1 MQQAELSIMPLNNF
15 CFDLADDILEFK
27 FTRTI
32 IIPGI
37 LRYKTMANKTSIL
50 VD

>member
-1 MQQAELSIMPLNNF
+1 MQKAELSIMPVNNF
-15 CFDLADDILEFK
+15 CFDLADDILESK

-32 IIPGI
+32 IIPGN
-37 LRYKTMANKTSIL
+37 LRDKTMVNETPTL